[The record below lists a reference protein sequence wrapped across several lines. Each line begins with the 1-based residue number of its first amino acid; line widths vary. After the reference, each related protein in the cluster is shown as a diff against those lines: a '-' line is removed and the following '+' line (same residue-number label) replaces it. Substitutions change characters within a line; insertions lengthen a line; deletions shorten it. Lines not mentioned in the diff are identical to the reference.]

1 MDTNGYLTF
10 LLIAVV
16 LVALDGQIIYRS
28 GRRYLQNSYG
38 GSDAGDAGVAMA
50 RLITVMFHFAV
61 LGVVAL
67 ISTVPMF
74 DGPGPTAIVGRL
86 GIVLLILALA
96 HGVTLSVL
104 AKIRDDQVGETLVT
118 RKQEARHAEVTQGT
132 ATWSQNEPV
141 VNPVPGQRG
150 RPAQVSPDLERG
162 ATYPMDQ

>member
-10 LLIAVV
+10 LLIAVL

-28 GRRYLQNSYG
+28 GRRYLENSYG
-38 GSDAGDAGVAMA
+38 GAGAGIAMA

-67 ISTVPMF
+67 ISTVPVF

-104 AKIRDDQVGETLVT
+104 AKIREDQVDETLVT
-118 RKQEARHAEVTQGT
+118 RKQEARHAEVTQGA